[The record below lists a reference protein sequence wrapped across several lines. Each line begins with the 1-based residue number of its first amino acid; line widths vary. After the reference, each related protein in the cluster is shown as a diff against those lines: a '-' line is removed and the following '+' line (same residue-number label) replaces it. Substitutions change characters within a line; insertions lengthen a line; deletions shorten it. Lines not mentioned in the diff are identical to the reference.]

1 MNGRHTATALLSVVR
16 LEFRRHRRSRG
27 TVGTLAGLTLFCTFW
42 SLHNLSVSA
51 YPPDAS
57 LVNDGVFSIIA
68 PGHDLLLL
76 DVATSV
82 FVGPLLLCAGVLLG
96 VGTVTTPRA
105 DGTLRTLQTFPYSRR
120 SVFVGLVLSRL
131 AVIAIVVAVLT
142 GCTVLVASLVGVRL
156 SVAVVVGFAVLLL
169 LHAAG
174 GVAVGAMLSTL
185 RSQPIVV
192 YLLGVVAAVGLLVFG
207 GFLSTRFLPAGVAA
221 PRTAFHVALA
231 GLQENWTALYQQ
243 ALTDATGDTRPLLGS
258 TAAGVLV
265 LCAWAVVPTL
275 LGAASYE
282 RGDLNR

>member
-27 TVGTLAGLTLFCTFW
+27 TVGTLTALTLFCTFW
-42 SLHNLSVSA
+42 SLHNLSISA

-57 LVNDGVFSIIA
+57 QVNDGVFSVVA
-68 PGHDLLLL
+68 PSQEILLL

-96 VGTVTTPRA
+96 AGTITTPRA

-131 AVIAIVVAVLT
+131 VVIAIVVAVLT
-142 GCTVLVASLVGVRL
+142 GCTVLVASFVGVRP
-156 SVAVVVGFAVLLL
+156 SPAIVVGFTVLLM

-185 RSQPIVV
+185 RSQPITT
-192 YLLGVVAAVGLLVFG
+192 YLLGVVAAVGLLVLG

-231 GLQENWTALYQQ
+231 GLHGEWTALFQR
-243 ALTDATGDTRPLLGS
+243 ALTDATGNTRPLLGS
-258 TAAGVLV
+258 TATGVLV
-265 LCAWAVVPTL
+265 LCAWVVVPTL
-275 LGAASYE
+275 LGAAAYE
-282 RGDLNR
+282 HGDLNR

>member
-1 MNGRHTATALLSVVR
+1 MTGRHTATTLLSVIR
-16 LEFRRHRRSRG
+16 FEFRRHCRSRG
-27 TVGTLAGLTLFCTFW
+27 TVGTLAGLTMFCTFW
-42 SLHNLSVSA
+42 GLHNLSISA

-57 LVNDGVFSIIA
+57 LVNDGVFAVVA
-68 PGHDLLLL
+68 PGQDLLLL
-76 DVATSV
+76 DVATSI

-142 GCTVLVASLVGVRL
+142 GSTVLVASLGGVQL
-156 SVAVVVGFAVLLL
+156 SPMVVVGFAVLLL

-185 RSQPIVV
+185 QGQPVV
-192 YLLGVVAAVGLLVFG
+192 TYLLGVVASVGLLVLG
-207 GFLSTRFLPAGVAA
+207 GFLSTRYLPAGVVA

-231 GLQENWTALYQQ
+231 GLHGDWTALFQQ
-243 ALTDATGDTRPLLGS
+243 AVMDTTGENRPLLGS
-258 TAAGVLV
+258 TATGVVV
-265 LCAWAVVPTL
+265 LCAWVVVPTL
-275 LGAASYE
+275 LGVAGYE
-282 RGDLNR
+282 RGDLSR